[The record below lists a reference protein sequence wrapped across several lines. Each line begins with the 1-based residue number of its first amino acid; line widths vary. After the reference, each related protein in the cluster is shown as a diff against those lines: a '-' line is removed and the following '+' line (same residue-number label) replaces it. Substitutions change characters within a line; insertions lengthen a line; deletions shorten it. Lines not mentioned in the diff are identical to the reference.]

1 MNAKYNTIF
10 KSLFF
15 FAAVAILTASFI
27 ITLLEGI
34 IMQLQDLEFEAM
46 ALYIVSILALIAA
59 LAVMKRAK
67 HLLWT
72 AT

>member
-1 MNAKYNTIF
+1 MNQRYKIILKA
-10 KSLFF
+10 LFY
-15 FAAVAILTASFI
+15 FAVVAILTASFI

-34 IMQLQDLEFEAM
+34 IMQFQDLEFDAM

-67 HLLWT
+67 HMLWT